1 MELWDNAFLDSPA
14 QGMILAF
21 SFFEISFIGSE
32 EPGNFSF
39 GTSFV
44 YDGQSFCI
52 HPSNKINTPSSS
64 CGIFL

>member
-32 EPGNFSF
+32 EPGNFSDF
-39 GTSFV
+39 RYKLRVWWAIPLHTS
-44 YDGQSFCI
+44 
-52 HPSNKINTPSSS
+52 
-64 CGIFL
+64 